1 MSEVLC
7 AGILVADTFCGPI
20 DELPPEGMLLAV
32 DAMPSKA
39 GGCAANVAITLSKL
53 GIAADVAGR
62 LGSDPPAQIVLSS
75 LKKMNVGC
83 DYIRFSDTQPTSQT
97 VILLVRGQDRRYIHV
112 FGANKEF
119 TVASIDRNWLKNI
132 KVFYLGGLY
141 AMPGINTAELRD
153 LLKYCRSNGIVTVL
167 DVVLPKEHRDF
178 QGLFDLLRYVDY
190 FVPNENEARQMTAAT
205 DVLDQVRV
213 FQRYGA

>member
-7 AGILVADTFCGPI
+7 AGILVADTFCGPM
-20 DELPPEGMLLAV
+20 DELPPEGQLLAL

-39 GGCAANVAITLSKL
+39 GGCAANVAISLGKQ

-62 LGSDPPAQIVLSS
+62 LGNDTSAQIILSS
-75 LKKMNVGC
+75 LTKMNVGC
-83 DYIRFSDTQPTSQT
+83 DYIRSSDTQPTSQT

-119 TVASIDRNWLKNI
+119 TVASIDRAWLKNI

-141 AMPGINTAELRD
+141 AMPGINTTELRD
-153 LLKYCRSNGIVTVL
+153 LLGYCRSNGIVTVL
-167 DVVLPKEHRDF
+167 DWFCPKSNGIF
-178 QGLFDLLRYVDY
+178 KVCSIC
-190 FVPNENEARQMTAAT
+190 
-205 DVLDQVRV
+205 
-213 FQRYGA
+213 